1 VPPAAWVGLFIAG
14 LTYRNFTMSTALKD
28 LRERR
33 GRIVNEMRGMLDS
46 AGAQQRDLNSE
57 EQAKYDT
64 LFEEQNGL
72 GGQISREE
80 RQQDLDRRMAEL
92 ASSTEKRQ
100 AAGADNAATP
110 TSPRATPEYRAAF
123 DRLLCGGMNSL
134 TSEEL
139 RSLRVGADVDGGY
152 LVAPE
157 QFVKNLIK
165 AVDDQVFIRGL
176 ATTFQLPQAAS
187 LGVPTLESDPS
198 DADWTTELQTGSEDN
213 SMSFGKRSLSPS
225 PLAKRIKISQPL
237 LRQALI
243 GAEQLVIDRL
253 SYKFAVTQEK
263 SFLTGNGVGQPLGV
277 FIASASGISTARDV
291 STGNST
297 TNITFDGLIEAK
309 YTLKSQY
316 WPAARWIFHRDA
328 MKRLVK
334 AKDGEGQ
341 FIYRVSVR
349 EGEPDSLLGLSV
361 SLSEFAP
368 NTFTT
373 AQYVGILGSFEHY
386 WIADALSM
394 QIQRLNE
401 LYAETNQ
408 VGFIGR
414 LETDGAP
421 VLEEAF
427 VRVKLA

>member
-1 VPPAAWVGLFIAG
+1 MPVIQEEH
-14 LTYRNFTMSTALKD
+14 RMSTALKD

-33 GRIVNEMRGMLDS
+33 GRVVVEMRGLLDA
-46 AGAQQRDLNSE
+46 AGTEKRDLSAE
-57 EQAKYDT
+57 EQAKYDE
-64 LFEEQNGL
+64 LFSQQEVVAT
-72 GGQISREE
+72 QIAREE
-80 RQQDLDRRMAEL
+80 RQQELDRRMAES
-92 ASSTEKRQ
+92 ASRGDASHKSSELRTES
-100 AAGADNAATP
+100 AG
-110 TSPRATPEYRAAF
+110 PRASPEYRAAF
-123 DRLLCGGMNSL
+123 DRFLGSGFGALA
-134 TSEEL
+134 SEEL
-139 RSLRVGADVDGGY
+139 RSLRAGSSPDGGY
-152 LVAPE
+152 IIAPE

-165 AVDDQVFIRGL
+165 AVDDQVFMRGL
-176 ATTFQLPQAAS
+176 ATTFIVPQAAS
-187 LGVPTLESDPS
+187 LGAPTLESDPS

-225 PLAKRIKISQPL
+225 PLAKRIKISQQL

-263 SFLTGNGVGQPLGV
+263 VFLTGSGVGQPLGV
-277 FIASASGISTARDV
+277 FTAHASGISTARDV

-297 TNITFDGLIEAK
+297 TNVTFDGLIEAK
-309 YTLKSQY
+309 YTLKGQY
-316 WPAARWIFHRDA
+316 WPKAKWLFHRDG

-341 FIYRVSVR
+341 YIYRLSLR
-349 EGEPDSLLGLSV
+349 AGEPDSLLGLPLA
-361 SLSEFAP
+361 LSEYAP
-368 NTFTT
+368 NTFSTG
-373 AQYVGILGSFEHY
+373 QYVGILGDFTNY
-386 WIADALSM
+386 WIVDALSM